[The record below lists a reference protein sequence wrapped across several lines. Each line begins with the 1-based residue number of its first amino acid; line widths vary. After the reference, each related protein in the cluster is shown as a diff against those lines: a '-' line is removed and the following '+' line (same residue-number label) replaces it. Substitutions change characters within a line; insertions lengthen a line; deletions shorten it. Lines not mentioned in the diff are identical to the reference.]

1 MKVLYCGDAAVS
13 SGFARC
19 THAVC
24 DALTEAGHEVH
35 VLGINYYG
43 DPHTYPYPIY
53 TCQNP
58 LDMGRDA
65 FGVTRLP
72 GLIYRL
78 RPDVVVLQNDPW
90 NIPVYLQEMK
100 SQLPEDFQMPPVV
113 GFVAVDAKNQKASGL
128 NGLAHVA
135 VWTEFAKREL
145 AAGGYKGETTVIPL
159 GVSPKFH
166 PIEKRIARR
175 AAMPHG
181 LPENAF
187 VIGVVGRNQIRKRL
201 DLSIEYF
208 AKWVKSR
215 DIKDAYL
222 YLHIGPTGDVGA
234 DIRSLVFY
242 HGVQTRVIL
251 AEPRIGTGIDEQAMA
266 CMYSSLDLYFSTSQ
280 GEGWG
285 LPALEA
291 MACGTPCLVPKW
303 SGLES
308 WASLAAGMIECDGT
322 ALTAPMNGLAYTIGG
337 IPSREETLRWL
348 NNLYD
353 NRNNLAML
361 SESGLQLART
371 FPWSLTGETFVK
383 MLEEKFGG
391 S

>member
-1 MKVLYCGDAAVS
+1 
-13 SGFARC
+13 
-19 THAVC
+19 
-24 DALTEAGHEVH
+24 
-35 VLGINYYG
+35 
-43 DPHTYPYPIY
+43 
-53 TCQNP
+53 
-58 LDMGRDA
+58 
-65 FGVTRLP
+65 
-72 GLIYRL
+72 
-78 RPDVVVLQNDPW
+78 
-90 NIPVYLQEMK
+90 
-100 SQLPEDFQMPPVV
+100 
-113 GFVAVDAKNQKASGL
+113 
-128 NGLAHVA
+128 
-135 VWTEFAKREL
+135 
-145 AAGGYKGETTVIPL
+145 
-159 GVSPKFH
+159 
-166 PIEKRIARR
+166 
-175 AAMPHG
+175 
-181 LPENAF
+181 
-187 VIGVVGRNQIRKRL
+187 VVGRNQIRKRL

-208 AKWVKSR
+208 AKWIKSQ

-251 AEPRIGTGIDEQAMA
+251 AEPRLGTGIDEQAMA
-266 CMYSSLDLYFSTSQ
+266 CMYSSLNLYFSTSQ

-308 WASLAAGMIECDGT
+308 WASPAAAMIECDGT
-322 ALTAPMNGLAYTIGG
+322 ALMAPMNGLAYTLGG

-348 NNLYD
+348 TNLYD
-353 NRNNLAML
+353 NRSNLEML

-371 FPWSLTGETFVK
+371 LPWSLTGETFVK